1 MRLLGEDALFF
12 LRSDLQLATDRLLSS
27 EQFGLGGQQTVRGY
41 RQDAL
46 LRDNGALISAEARF
60 PIIRFGEDS
69 IVQITPFL
77 DAGTAWNFDGSQ
89 SDNNVLVG
97 TGFGLLWE
105 QNDNLSARVDWG
117 LPLVDID
124 NASNSLQDSGIYFSL
139 RYNLF

>member
-1 MRLLGEDALFF
+1 ML
-12 LRSDLQLATDRLLSS
+12 
-27 EQFGLGGQQTVRGY
+27 
-41 RQDAL
+41 
-46 LRDNGALISAEARF
+46 
-60 PIIRFGEDS
+60 IRFAEES

-105 QNDNLSARVDWG
+105 QNDNLSARLDWG
-117 LPLVDID
+117 IPLVDID
-124 NASNSLQDSGIYFSL
+124 SASDSLQDSGLYFSL